1 MKKALA
7 FISSLVLGVVLVGC
21 QSEPAKT
28 EQPAVES
35 ITGTLAYRERIALPE
50 DAIVTITLQDISL
63 ADAPAKVIAK
73 HRFETA
79 GSQVPF
85 EFELAYDPA
94 KIEARHRY
102 SVSARI
108 EVNGKLKFITDTSYP
123 VVTDAAQT
131 DNVDLRLVGVR

>member
-21 QSEPAKT
+21 QSEQAET
-28 EQPAVES
+28 EQAAVES
-35 ITGTLAYRERIALPE
+35 ITGTLAYRERIALPD
-50 DAIVTITLQDISL
+50 DAVVTITLQDISL

-85 EFELAYDPA
+85 EFDLAYDPA

-123 VVTDAAQT
+123 VVTDADKT
-131 DNVDLRLVGVR
+131 DNVDLRLIGVR